1 MLCIDDEPPSPGS
14 IGGER
19 SPLRCTVFQIMNV
32 STSTYRRI
40 GGAIVVLGLIGV
52 GLYMWGNGPSGGE
65 SDALAPSQ
73 QDLELVSHE
82 GRRREDGSLLV
93 TGVVRNTSRRT
104 YGQVTVD
111 ISLYDET
118 DAEVG
123 ATSVATRDLAPGEE
137 WRFEAP
143 LSHDGVARY
152 EIDRVTW
159 Q

>member
-1 MLCIDDEPPSPGS
+1 
-14 IGGER
+14 
-19 SPLRCTVFQIMNV
+19 MNV

-40 GGAIVVLGLIGV
+40 GGAIVIIGLIGV
-52 GLYMWGNGPSGGE
+52 GLYTWGNGRPGGE
-65 SDALAPSQ
+65 SDSLAPSQ
-73 QDLELVSHE
+73 QNLELVSHE
-82 GRRREDGSLLV
+82 GRVREDGSLLV
-93 TGVVRNTSRRT
+93 TGMVRNTSSRT
-104 YGQVTVD
+104 YSQVKVD

-123 ATSVATRDLAPGEE
+123 ATSVATSNLGPGQE

-143 LSHDGVARY
+143 LPQDSVARY